1 MLKSSYIKKKLS
13 RRFFLTHFSL
23 IFIFPLFFYKLNK
36 LFINRKKN
44 NNDSFIKKNY
54 YFAKKT
60 YRLETVQIIFKSYF
74 NRNIN
79 AKDIMNNITERRK
92 LNMKRCGVYKK
103 LKNTN
108 LLKKSFMQKLTK

>member
-60 YRLETVQIIFKSYF
+60 YRLQTVQIIFKSYF

-92 LNMKRCGVYKK
+92 LNKQLYSDNIQFLLRKEK
-103 LKNTN
+103 L
-108 LLKKSFMQKLTK
+108 